1 MRVSLILMTASISM
15 MFMTSELF
23 TENYL
28 NVRTSQKDTYRRFSM
43 IYGYIG
49 DQWNTLKITALAL
62 QENLSEAIET
72 QSYSNEQEEQELRHM
87 RRACNNV
94 IAALLGYVD

>member
-1 MRVSLILMTASISM
+1 
-15 MFMTSELF
+15 
-23 TENYL
+23 
-28 NVRTSQKDTYRRFSM
+28 M
-43 IYGYIG
+43 IYGYIS

-62 QENLSEAIET
+62 QGNLSEAIET

-94 IAALLGYVD
+94 IAALLGYID